1 MRRSEAGERLQA
13 EILRLEERADLP
25 PRAFGDD
32 EGIWCRKRLK
42 PRRKVR
48 RLADNAPLLRRARA
62 DQIADDGEAG
72 GEAEPHLERLRRVQ
86 PAGPPR

>member
-1 MRRSEAGERLQA
+1 LQRGEAGERPQA
-13 EILRLEERADLP
+13 EILDLEERADLP

-48 RLADNAPLLRRARA
+48 RLAHDAALLRLPRA
-62 DQIADDGEAG
+62 
-72 GEAEPHLERLRRVQ
+72 
-86 PAGPPR
+86 PAIC